1 MTPKFKFLKIV
12 FLTLLF
18 FMFFCIFLNLKNYKN
33 ISSSYISPNL
43 WTKVMKSDLYHFSI
57 FFKKRLTPVKES
69 IIIFYPTKHSI
80 LKNSHFLK
88 KFWGIIP
95 DILMYPS
102 ITKKKS
108 YNSKLDLDE
117 QKYLKNNII
126 SSFQFKKNIF
136 NYIFLHDSWRNEK
149 NWAIFE
155 YYSNKTKVTNDVYLL
170 PINWRD
176 NLSKANEK

>member
-1 MTPKFKFLKIV
+1 ML
-12 FLTLLF
+12 
-18 FMFFCIFLNLKNYKN
+18 FCIFFNLKNYKN

-43 WTKVMKSDLYHFSI
+43 WTKVVHSNLYHFSI

-69 IIIFYPTKHSI
+69 IIILYPTNHNK
-80 LKNSHFLK
+80 LENSLFLK

-95 DILMYPS
+95 NILMYPS
-102 ITKKKS
+102 ITKKKF

-126 SSFQFKKNIF
+126 SSFQVKTNVF
-136 NYIFLHDSWRNEK
+136 NYIFLHDSWINEK

-155 YYSNKTKVTNDVYLL
+155 YYSNKEKVTNDVYLL

-176 NLSKANEK
+176 TLSK